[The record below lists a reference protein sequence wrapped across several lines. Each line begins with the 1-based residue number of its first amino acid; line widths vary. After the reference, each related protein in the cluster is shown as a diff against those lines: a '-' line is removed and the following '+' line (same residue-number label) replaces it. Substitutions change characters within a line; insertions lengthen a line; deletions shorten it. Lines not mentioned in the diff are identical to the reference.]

1 MNYNPN
7 TTHLSILW
15 CKYPGSPHETFR
27 KACKIDI
34 IMQLAL
40 LGFIHWTKSL
50 HPEVKEILS
59 VQMPICVGFLIWAYY
74 LQQKCPADHTTRMP
88 EVFKNS
94 ALIYGW
100 AKLIYNGL
108 VLMMFAGFIVV
119 LMYGTFN
126 FWRHPPTGYGGILA
140 LVVLLIFLIVASV
153 QGLFFA
159 VQFQLGRNILKATRT
174 MDFAEV
180 IQDTEI
186 AQ

>member
-1 MNYNPN
+1 MNYTPN

-15 CKYPGSPHETFR
+15 YKYPGSPHETFKR
-27 KACKIDI
+27 ACKTDI
-34 IMQLAL
+34 TMQLLL

-50 HPEVKEILS
+50 RPEINDVLS
-59 VQMPICVGFLIWAYY
+59 IQMPIGVVFLIWAFY
-74 LQQKCPADHTTRMP
+74 LLLKCPADNTTRMS
-88 EVFKNS
+88 EEFKNS
-94 ALIYGW
+94 ARIYGW

-108 VLMMFAGFIVV
+108 VLMVFAGLIVV

-126 FWRHPPTGYGGILA
+126 FWRYSPTGYGGILA
-140 LVVLLIFLIVASV
+140 LALMAILLILASV

-159 VQFQLGRNILKATRT
+159 VQFQLGRSILKATRT
-174 MDFAEV
+174 MDFAQV